1 MVVLAAFLASVFIAY
16 HAPTLFI
23 SLPLVFLALYGLIGT
38 TPWWSL
44 LIQVLVGFGLVMGI
58 IRGFLLNER
67 WRVLRLFAS
76 SFNDSRGFEAS
87 DVIDFFTALL
97 AAAAFGFLY
106 PLERPRDDS
115 IPIVEYGAMIA
126 LILVFT
132 WLTITYMA
140 KLFWFRFHKNEPG
153 MLYFLVEFS
162 AVVLCFD
169 LLVFG
174 AKAPSRIGAGVLL
187 GARYGTLIIHE
198 FVFTRRK

>member
-1 MVVLAAFLASVFIAY
+1 MVVLGSFLASVWIAY

-23 SLPLVFLALYGLIGT
+23 SIPLIFLTLYGLLNT

-44 LIQVLVGFGLVMGI
+44 LIQVLVGFGFAMGI
-58 IRGFLLNER
+58 IRGWLLNER
-67 WRVLRLFAS
+67 WRVLRPFSS
-76 SFNDSRGFEAS
+76 SFNDSRGFEAA

-97 AAAAFGFLY
+97 SAAAFGFLY
-106 PLERPRDDS
+106 PLQRPLDDS

-126 LILVFT
+126 LILVFM
-132 WLTITYMA
+132 WLVISYLA
-140 KLFWFRFHKNEPG
+140 KLFWFRYRNYEPG
-153 MLYFLVEFS
+153 MLYLLVEFS
-162 AVVLCFD
+162 AIVLCFD

-187 GARYGTLIIHE
+187 GVRYSVLIIQE